1 MGYVILSDE
10 IKDSTRRMIELFKKK
25 KVEIILLTG
34 DREENAKKY
43 VLN

>member
-25 KVEIILLTG
+25 SWNYFINRG
-34 DREENAKKY
+34 
-43 VLN
+43 